1 MKLKIMCDST
11 ALLKEEFIQENN
23 IDIIAL
29 NVIVD
34 GKSFKDGKDI
44 TLEEVMDK
52 FYAGSKVSSSQPS
65 PIEFQDAFNK
75 AKEEGYTDI
84 LCFTISS
91 TLSGTYNSAKLA
103 SEEVQGINIHIVDTL
118 TASIGAEL
126 IIHHAVEYL
135 KNNNLEA
142 TLAYIERLKSNST
155 ILLNMENLT
164 ALKKSGRITRI
175 KAAIGN
181 LIRVKPILEY
191 VGGKLS
197 VISKF
202 RTENAVYSY
211 VVERIAD
218 EILKTKSKI
227 SVYLGYIDGPEKL
240 TKLKEIIEEKFK
252 NIKVYISGSITPVI
266 AVNIGYGGY
275 GVAWCYE

>member
-11 ALLKEEFIQENN
+11 ALLKEEFINENK
-23 IDIIAL
+23 IEIIAL
-29 NVIVD
+29 NVIID
-34 GKSFKDGKDI
+34 GESFKDGKDI
-44 TLEEVMDK
+44 TLEEVMEK
-52 FYAGSKVSSSQPS
+52 FYVGSKVSSSQPS
-65 PIEFQDAFNK
+65 PLEFQTAFNN

-84 LCFTISS
+84 LCFTLSS

-103 SEEVQGINIHIVDTL
+103 SEEVHGINIHIVDTL
-118 TASIGAEL
+118 TASIGAE
-126 IIHHAVEYL
+126 IIVHKAIEYL
-135 KNNNLEA
+135 KNNSLEA
-142 TLAYIERLKSNST
+142 TLDYIERLKSNSV

-202 RTENAVYSY
+202 RTENAVYTY
-211 VVERIAD
+211 IIERLAD
-218 EILKTKSKI
+218 EILKTKTKI
-227 SVYLGYIDGPEKL
+227 HVYLGYIESNERVL
-240 TKLKEIIEEKFK
+240 KLKNLIEEKFK

-275 GVAWCYE
+275 GVAWSYE